1 MRLQTKYF
9 GEIDCPEEDLLHF
22 PEGLFGFEEEKEFFL
37 LPFEDSEGTLLCFQ
51 SAATPGLAFVAMNP
65 FSLKPDYAPRLTT
78 PELKAMGVERSEDLC
93 FYTLCV
99 VRRPVADSTVNLRCP
114 VVINDGTRRAMQV
127 ILEDKEYHM
136 HHLLSEFGRKEG
148 DGPC

>member
-9 GEIDCPEEDLLHF
+9 GEIDCPEEDLLHV

-51 SAATPGLAFVAMNP
+51 STATPGLAFVAMNP

-93 FYTLCV
+93 FYALCV
-99 VRRPVADSTVNLRCP
+99 VRSPVAESTVNLRCP
-114 VVINDGTRRAMQV
+114 VAVNDRKGLAMQV
-127 ILEDKEYHM
+127 ILDDGQYHM
-136 HHLLSEFGRKEG
+136 RHLLSEFGGRKGEG
-148 DGPC
+148 QC

>member
-51 SAATPGLAFVAMNP
+51 SAARTCASIPCAWCA
-65 FSLKPDYAPRLTT
+65 
-78 PELKAMGVERSEDLC
+78 
-93 FYTLCV
+93 
-99 VRRPVADSTVNLRCP
+99 
-114 VVINDGTRRAMQV
+114 
-127 ILEDKEYHM
+127 
-136 HHLLSEFGRKEG
+136 GRWRTAR
-148 DGPC
+148 